1 MTRKRAPYPLARAT
15 RRGVLVA
22 VALIALAAPVSGVLA
37 QDASGPAW
45 LELTAAEQHALEPLR
60 TQWSTI
66 DPARKAKWREVAT
79 RYHSLSPAEQ
89 QRLRARM
96 VAWDGMSATQ
106 RTEARTRFRE
116 SNELP
121 AAERK
126 ARWEAY
132 QSLRPEQREELAARA
147 ARRPGFPNTTKGAGP
162 VGRPPATAFGSRPA
176 EAFHPVG
183 PGVVQARPGAST
195 RPILQA
201 PAPPRHQQPGLPKI
215 AATPGFVDSTTLLPQ
230 RGPQG
235 AAAQRKQRK
244 DNKR

>member
-1 MTRKRAPYPLARAT
+1 MTRNRAPFTPARAA
-15 RRGVLVA
+15 RCGV
-22 VALIALAAPVSGVLA
+22 AAMAAFLVLA
-37 QDASGPAW
+37 SFIPTAFAQGASGPAW
-45 LELTAAEQHALEPLR
+45 SELTAAEQHALEPLR
-60 TQWSTI
+60 SQWSSI
-66 DPARKAKWREVAT
+66 DSARKAKWKEVAA

-96 VAWDGMSATQ
+96 VDWDGMSATQ

-121 AAERK
+121 AAERQ

-147 ARRPGFPNTTKGAGP
+147 ASRPGSADSTKSASAAE
-162 VGRPPATAFGSRPA
+162 VRAPA
-176 EAFHPVG
+176 EPPKTARPVG

-201 PAPPRHQQPGLPKI
+201 PVPPRHQQPGLPKI

-235 AAAQRKQRK
+235 AAAQPKQRK
-244 DNKR
+244 DNNKH

>member
-1 MTRKRAPYPLARAT
+1 MTRLRALHPLARTA
-15 RRGVLVA
+15 RCGMAVA
-22 VALIALAAPVSGVLA
+22 VALAALAGPAGPALA
-37 QDASGPAW
+37 QGASGPAW
-45 LELTAAEQHALEPLR
+45 TELSANEQRALEPLR
-60 TQWSTI
+60 AQWPTI
-66 DPARKAKWREVAT
+66 DPARKAKWREVASK
-79 RYHSLSPAEQ
+79 YHSLSPAEQ

-96 VAWDGMSATQ
+96 ADWDGMSATQ

-121 AAERK
+121 ASERQ

-132 QSLRPEQREELAARA
+132 QSLSPEQREELAARA
-147 ARRPGFPNTTKGAGP
+147 ASRPSALGSAKGAGP
-162 VGRPPATAFGSRPA
+162 DAHTLADEPGKKLA
-176 EAFHPVG
+176 EAARPVG

-215 AATPGFVDSTTLLPQ
+215 AATPGFVDSNTLLPK

-235 AAAQRKQRK
+235 AAAQPKQRK
-244 DNKR
+244 DNQH

>member
-1 MTRKRAPYPLARAT
+1 MTRNRAPYPLARAA
-15 RRGVLVA
+15 RCGVLVA
-22 VALIALAAPVSGVLA
+22 VALLALATAVGEALA
-37 QDASGPAW
+37 QGASGPAW
-45 LELTAAEQHALEPLR
+45 TELTAAEQQALEPLR
-60 TQWSTI
+60 GQWSAI

-96 VAWDGMSATQ
+96 VDWDGMSATQ

-132 QSLRPEQREELAARA
+132 QSLRPDQREELAARA
-147 ARRPGFPNTTKGAGP
+147 ASRPGSSDMIKGAGP
-162 VGRPPATAFGSRPA
+162 DGRPSVDAFGRRPQ
-176 EAFHPVG
+176 EAVRPVG

-235 AAAQRKQRK
+235 AAAQPKQRK
-244 DNKR
+244 ENKR

>member
-1 MTRKRAPYPLARAT
+1 MTRNRAPFPPARAA
-15 RRGVLVA
+15 RRGVVA
-22 VALIALAAPVSGVLA
+22 VAALLAALASFIPMAFA
-37 QDASGPAW
+37 QGASGPAW
-45 LELTAAEQHALEPLR
+45 SELTSAEQHALEPLR
-60 TQWSTI
+60 SQWSSI
-66 DPARKAKWREVAT
+66 DPARKAKWKEVAA

-96 VAWDGMSATQ
+96 VDWDGMSATQ

-121 AAERK
+121 AAERQ

-147 ARRPGFPNTTKGAGP
+147 ASRPGSADSTTKGANAKE
-162 VGRPPATAFGSRPA
+162 VHAPA
-176 EAFHPVG
+176 EPPKTARPVG
-183 PGVVQARPGAST
+183 PGVVQAKPGAST

-201 PAPPRHQQPGLPKI
+201 PVPPRHQQPGLPKI

-235 AAAQRKQRK
+235 AAAQPKQRK
-244 DNKR
+244 DNNKH

>member
-1 MTRKRAPYPLARAT
+1 MTRNRAPFTLARAA
-15 RRGVLVA
+15 RCGVMAAA
-22 VALIALAAPVSGVLA
+22 VLLALASPIRMALA
-37 QDASGPAW
+37 QGASGPAW
-45 LELTAAEQHALEPLR
+45 SELTVTEQHALEPLR
-60 TQWSTI
+60 GQWSAI
-66 DPARKAKWREVAT
+66 DPARKAKWKEVAA

-96 VAWDGMSATQ
+96 ADWDGMSATQ

-121 AAERK
+121 AAERQ

-147 ARRPGFPNTTKGAGP
+147 ASRPGSADTAKG
-162 VGRPPATAFGSRPA
+162 TSA
-176 EAFHPVG
+176 EAHAATDPSKTARPVG

-201 PAPPRHQQPGLPKI
+201 PVPPRHQQPGLPKI

-235 AAAQRKQRK
+235 AAAQPKQRK
-244 DNKR
+244 DNKQH

>member
-1 MTRKRAPYPLARAT
+1 MTCLRALHPLARAA
-15 RRGVLVA
+15 RYAMALV
-22 VALIALAAPVSGVLA
+22 ALAAPLGMALA
-37 QDASGPAW
+37 QGASSPDWA
-45 LELTAAEQHALEPLR
+45 ELTANEQRALEPLR
-60 TQWSTI
+60 AQWPSI
-66 DPARKAKWREVAT
+66 EPARKAKWREVAA
-79 RYHSLSPAEQ
+79 RYHTLSPAEQ

-96 VAWDGMSATQ
+96 ADWDGMSATQ

-121 AAERK
+121 ASERQ
-126 ARWEAY
+126 ARWQAY

-147 ARRPGFPNTTKGAGP
+147 ASRRGALGA
-162 VGRPPATAFGSRPA
+162 VKATDSDARSPADEPIKKSVEQAR
-176 EAFHPVG
+176 PVG

-215 AATPGFVDSTTLLPQ
+215 AATPGFVDANTLLPK

-235 AAAQRKQRK
+235 AAAQPKQRK
-244 DNKR
+244 ENQR

>member
-1 MTRKRAPYPLARAT
+1 MTRNRASFTPARAA
-15 RRGVLVA
+15 RSGVVAAAVLLVA
-22 VALIALAAPVSGVLA
+22 LASFIPMASA
-37 QDASGPAW
+37 QGASGPAW
-45 LELTAAEQHALEPLR
+45 SELTSAEQHALEPLHS
-60 TQWSTI
+60 QWASI
-66 DPARKAKWREVAT
+66 DPARKAKWKEVAA

-96 VAWDGMSATQ
+96 VDWDGMSATQ

-121 AAERK
+121 AAERQ

-147 ARRPGFPNTTKGAGP
+147 ASRPGSADSTRGANAAEVHASP
-162 VGRPPATAFGSRPA
+162 EPPKTAR
-176 EAFHPVG
+176 PVG
-183 PGVVQARPGAST
+183 PGVVQAKPGAST

-201 PAPPRHQQPGLPKI
+201 PVPPRHQQPGLPKI

-235 AAAQRKQRK
+235 AAAQPKRRK
-244 DNKR
+244 DDNKH